1 MKLTKK
7 TIQNPIAEI
16 ETIKKIQIQATP
28 EMENLEKRTGITHTS
43 ITNSIEETK
52 ERISDIENT
61 IEEIDTLVKENIKCK
76 KFLTQNFQK
85 IQNTMKRPN
94 L

>member
-1 MKLTKK
+1 
-7 TIQNPIAEI
+7 
-16 ETIKKIQIQATP
+16 
-28 EMENLEKRTGITHTS
+28 MENLEKRTGITHTS

>member
-1 MKLTKK
+1 
-7 TIQNPIAEI
+7 
-16 ETIKKIQIQATP
+16 
-28 EMENLEKRTGITHTS
+28 MENLEKRTGTTDTS

-94 L
+94 LWIIGKEQGEDS